1 MLKLEQLQHSG
12 SFKARGAFANL
23 LLRPVPE
30 AGVVAAS
37 GGNHGA
43 AVAYAARQL
52 GVPARIFVP
61 EVSSA
66 AKVERIRGYGA
77 DLVVGGASY
86 ADSLAASVDWAAS
99 SGALPVPAFDQ
110 PETILGAGSLGAELR
125 EQVPD
130 AGTVLASVGGG
141 GLLAGICAACAGHW
155 PWSGWSP
162 PARPR

>member
-1 MLKLEQLQHSG
+1 MVDRGALARTHPLIRPHLPRPPVVEAGGAECGPAGISLVLKLEQLQHSG

-66 AKVERIRGYGA
+66 AKVERIRGY
-77 DLVVGGASY
+77 
-86 ADSLAASVDWAAS
+86 
-99 SGALPVPAFDQ
+99 
-110 PETILGAGSLGAELR
+110 
-125 EQVPD
+125 
-130 AGTVLASVGGG
+130 
-141 GLLAGICAACAGHW
+141 
-155 PWSGWSP
+155 
-162 PARPR
+162 